1 MRTAQYHRATLIG
14 SQRILGSFSPIA
26 SKAVGE
32 IRNRYMPQMAAT
44 ALLPDNNPARTQASM
59 WPDLRLPRPGG
70 VVGVSYAAWNCSAS
84 VEPDR
89 ATVSAFGE
97 IAEVTRSK

>member
-1 MRTAQYHRATLIG
+1 
-14 SQRILGSFSPIA
+14 
-26 SKAVGE
+26 
-32 IRNRYMPQMAAT
+32 MAAT
-44 ALLPDNNPARTQASM
+44 ALLPDNNPARTRHSI
-59 WPDLRLPRPGG
+59 WPDLRLSRSGG
-70 VVGVSYAAWNCSAS
+70 VAVLYAAWNCSAS

>member
-1 MRTAQYHRATLIG
+1 
-14 SQRILGSFSPIA
+14 
-26 SKAVGE
+26 
-32 IRNRYMPQMAAT
+32 MAAT
-44 ALLPDNNPARTQASM
+44 ALLPDNNPARTQASI
-59 WPDLRLPRPGG
+59 WPDLRLSHSGG
-70 VVGVSYAAWNCSAS
+70 VAVSYAAWNCSAS

>member
-1 MRTAQYHRATLIG
+1 MQLEGPGEGCGRGISGHGNALATHGHQERGRTR
-14 SQRILGSFSPIA
+14 SRIRHYARPSAML
-26 SKAVGE
+26 
-32 IRNRYMPQMAAT
+32 
-44 ALLPDNNPARTQASM
+44 PARPLPS
-59 WPDLRLPRPGG
+59 DRLSPARRQCDHFAAALC
-70 VVGVSYAAWNCSAS
+70 YAAWNCSAS

>member
-1 MRTAQYHRATLIG
+1 MLMD
-14 SQRILGSFSPIA
+14 SQRIPRVFSLIAPEAMAQIRKQIGSD
-26 SKAVGE
+26 G
-32 IRNRYMPQMAAT
+32 AAT
-44 ALLPDNNPARTQASM
+44 ALLPGHNPATTATAYFACFAPFAIGR
-59 WPDLRLPRPGG
+59 GHG
-70 VVGVSYAAWNCSAS
+70 ISYAAWNCSAS

>member
-1 MRTAQYHRATLIG
+1 MD
-14 SQRILGSFSPIA
+14 
-26 SKAVGE
+26 
-32 IRNRYMPQMAAT
+32 AT
-44 ALLPDNNPARTQASM
+44 ALLPDNNPARTWARYLARFASFAF
-59 WPDLRLPRPGG
+59 WRGCG
-70 VVGVSYAAWNCSAS
+70 VYAAWNCSAS

>member
-1 MRTAQYHRATLIG
+1 VNTA
-14 SQRILGSFSPIA
+14 S
-26 SKAVGE
+26 VGAG
-32 IRNRYMPQMAAT
+32 PQTPA
-44 ALLPDNNPARTQASM
+44 NNPARTQASI
-59 WPDLRLPRPGG
+59 WPDLRLSRSGG
-70 VVGVSYAAWNCSAS
+70 VAVLYAAWNCSAS